1 MIRFIVFLI
10 ACAAVTFGY
19 WLGGYDF
26 NDRGWVAVTWFLAC
40 LMFGLMAT
48 SYPGKF
54 PGEKE

>member
-10 ACAAVTFGY
+10 ACAAVTFAF

-40 LMFGLMAT
+40 WMFGLMAI
-48 SYPGKF
+48 SYPENY
-54 PGEKE
+54 PGEKK